1 VECRAGDGI
10 LEIPQDSPGVVAL
23 ASVSGVDRA
32 TYRCEG
38 PGVSAFT
45 LEDGVVYHTYSA
57 YERGL
62 DILWGMCQWLDRAP
76 RGATK
81 PAPGGAATTNTTT
94 SDTYWR
100 RSW

>member
-1 VECRAGDGI
+1 MECRARDGI

-81 PAPGGAATTNTTT
+81 PVGADNSVHVMRPG
-94 SDTYWR
+94 DIR
-100 RSW
+100 